1 MGDFPVTLPTLG
13 VYHAPGISDASS
25 KKTSSLLKQNWE
37 RFHIFWN
44 FKGYHNHQV
53 HYLLTAYALGAEPS
67 QLQNAFD
74 KNSGYQRAAL
84 PRTEGLVR
92 KLYDDRYF
100 KSLLG
105 NDVYVPDYTS
115 FFLEK
120 FELDGWENVVREY
133 LFSRSEIAEDLLVR
147 LHAGMFPIDIEFRIV
162 PI

>member
-1 MGDFPVTLPTLG
+1 MGDIPVTLPMRG
-13 VYHAPGISDASS
+13 VYHAPGISGASIE
-25 KKTSSLLKQNWE
+25 KTSSLLKQNWE

-74 KNSGYQRAAL
+74 KNAGYQRAAL

-105 NDVYVPDYTS
+105 NDVYVPDYTA
-115 FFLEK
+115 FFLEN
-120 FELDGWENVVREY
+120 FELEGWENVVRKY
-133 LFSRSEIAEDLLVR
+133 LFSRSEIADDLLVR
-147 LHAGMFPIDIEFRIV
+147 LHAGMFPPDLGFWIRLD
-162 PI
+162 